1 MRATHAD
8 NITEELSKD
17 DKFTEMMDSFT
28 KQLESLRMELN
39 EFKNSGQRNTADPEW
54 KRNQQC
60 YNCGKYGH
68 FKRECRLR
76 KQGGN
81 GNGQYRNH
89 ENGSARPVHSRTRR
103 QRRKQIKLNVQNNS
117 TKEAGAYID
126 VAIGNIKAS
135 FLVDTGATVTLI
147 SNKLF
152 NSLRKEE
159 MPNLNQ
165 VVQTI
170 MSANGS
176 ELNVTGKG
184 EFHIWIDHNV
194 YLAEAVVADLAL
206 DGIIGLDFL
215 KKNRC
220 LINLQ
225 EEHMVCNNQ
234 VIPLNFTGQLGCY
247 RVSVVEDTCIQPGTE
262 ALVRGH
268 INEYP
273 STKNEVGLG
282 IIEPCDKFVA
292 KDSALMA
299 RTLVKASE
307 TVPLRFMNVSNV
319 VKIIRAGTIVGNISP
334 IQDVISDDKNIT
346 DIHKDQNLRIELQKL
361 LSNCSEN
368 LSQEQKRGVENLL
381 NEYKDLFAA
390 SDRDLGRTNL
400 VRHTIN
406 TGNNAPVKQ
415 PPRRTPIHMREE
427 VDRHIDDMLE
437 RGVIEPADGPWS
449 SGIVLVK
456 KKDGTT
462 RFCVDYRKVNDLT
475 VKDAYPLPRIDDSL
489 EQLSG
494 NKWFSTLDLCSGYW
508 QVEMAEK
515 DRPKTAFASRR
526 GLFQFRQM
534 PFGLACAPA
543 TFERLMERCGYSSDW
558 KAQQLVQTVSS
569 KPDEC
574 ERDKEDDTEISL
586 KHLQDNDKNLQI
598 VRQWVQDGHKP
609 NLKNLGE
616 YNYVIKSL
624 WSQFDDLKIQDGVL
638 CKVHRDNN
646 KSRVIV
652 PLTERRRI
660 LQQCHDNK
668 TSGHLG
674 IKKTQS
680 RIKDRFYWPGID
692 KTRTTPYH
700 PQCDGM
706 VERFN
711 GTLAKM
717 LTAYVDEHHSNWDCL
732 LPYVMMAYRS
742 AQHETTGCT
751 PNRMMLGRE
760 VATPVDLMYDVPDYL
775 KKIPQNRWAWELQE
789 RMEEAHHFV
798 RKHVGQ
804 EMVRQKKY
812 YDKQL
817 NWCKFRKDD
826 QVYVFFPIRK
836 AGHSPKFTSYWRGP
850 FRVLKEYSDVN
861 YLINC
866 GRRGRPQVIHV
877 DRMRLCKGQL
887 LRGET
892 ERNENNDDTFEPES
906 VLPEI
911 FNEELD
917 SADNIVDQSDSRDEI
932 FDDLLLEGLELW
944 ELELEL
950 DELDESELDELCLRL
965 RFFLLLDFDLDFL
978 FFEEPNRAFF
988 AFETQLKTL
997 CLKEF
1002 PCGGGS
1008 WRETKTKNLKKLKTK
1023 DDVESKYSITLKDFG
1038 AEHEK
1043 TETLQEYVGSKLS
1056 PWNLDY
1062 SWSEEAKQLREIA
1075 VKSPWLIDDNFILS
1089 HFKTLRIVDKQVA
1102 EVDKALLKFRNL
1114 EELTLSANKLVT
1126 VNTKN
1131 LPLSL
1136 RVLELCA
1143 NQISDLSALCVRPPL
1158 LIHLGLGMNK
1168 ISFMGDYLTGDYWPN
1183 LLSLD
1188 LSHNNLSD
1196 LLDVVRKLG
1205 TLPKLRNLI
1214 LQGNPLA
1221 LIAGYRGYTIDSL
1234 RKLNIL
1240 DDIMISADEKHHYK
1254 GLARR
1259 REYILDEAKVTLEV
1273 GYIKG
1278 VPMPD
1283 EIKVSLTSKHNTV

>member
-1 MRATHAD
+1 MDDLQQHISTLEEDVKQKIEKLRQTQNPRPSQRNAKQAVNNQEKVRTPGKNTRREIKLANYDGSGEWVDFKSHFEACAIINNWDEYEQGLYLAAALRGHAQSVFSDLPTDKKMNYETLVKSLEERFAPPNQNELYRVQLKERRQRASETLPELGQTIRRLVNRAYPLAPTEVKETLSKDYFLDALHDSEMRIKIKQSRPQNLNQAICLAVELEAFYKAEKRQDFVKPQMRATHAD

-60 YNCGKYGH
+60 YNC
-68 FKRECRLR
+68 
-76 KQGGN
+76 GGN

-489 EQLSG
+489 EQLPGSQHQ
-494 NKWFSTLDLCSGYW
+494 NADAL
-508 QVEMAEK
+508 
-515 DRPKTAFASRR
+515 SRIPC
-526 GLFQFRQM
+526 RQ
-534 PFGLACAPA
+534 
-543 TFERLMERCGYSSDW
+543 CGYSSDW

-660 LQQCHDNK
+660 LQQC
-668 TSGHLG
+668 
-674 IKKTQS
+674 I
-680 RIKDRFYWPGID
+680 
-692 KTRTTPYH
+692 TRR
-700 PQCDGM
+700 QA
-706 VERFN
+706 
-711 GTLAKM
+711 TLA
-717 LTAYVDEHHSNWDCL
+717 S
-732 LPYVMMAYRS
+732 
-742 AQHETTGCT
+742 
-751 PNRMMLGRE
+751 
-760 VATPVDLMYDVPDYL
+760 
-775 KKIPQNRWAWELQE
+775 
-789 RMEEAHHFV
+789 
-798 RKHVGQ
+798 RK
-804 EMVRQKKY
+804 
-812 YDKQL
+812 
-817 NWCKFRKDD
+817 
-826 QVYVFFPIRK
+826 
-836 AGHSPKFTSYWRGP
+836 
-850 FRVLKEYSDVN
+850 
-861 YLINC
+861 
-866 GRRGRPQVIHV
+866 
-877 DRMRLCKGQL
+877 
-887 LRGET
+887 
-892 ERNENNDDTFEPES
+892 
-906 VLPEI
+906 
-911 FNEELD
+911 
-917 SADNIVDQSDSRDEI
+917 
-932 FDDLLLEGLELW
+932 
-944 ELELEL
+944 
-950 DELDESELDELCLRL
+950 
-965 RFFLLLDFDLDFL
+965 
-978 FFEEPNRAFF
+978 
-988 AFETQLKTL
+988 
-997 CLKEF
+997 
-1002 PCGGGS
+1002 
-1008 WRETKTKNLKKLKTK
+1008 
-1023 DDVESKYSITLKDFG
+1023 
-1038 AEHEK
+1038 
-1043 TETLQEYVGSKLS
+1043 
-1056 PWNLDY
+1056 
-1062 SWSEEAKQLREIA
+1062 
-1075 VKSPWLIDDNFILS
+1075 
-1089 HFKTLRIVDKQVA
+1089 
-1102 EVDKALLKFRNL
+1102 RNL
-1114 EELTLSANKLVT
+1114 ESKIGSTGLVYDMT
-1126 VNTKN
+1126 
-1131 LPLSL
+1131 
-1136 RVLELCA
+1136 
-1143 NQISDLSALCVRPPL
+1143 
-1158 LIHLGLGMNK
+1158 
-1168 ISFMGDYLTGDYWPN
+1168 
-1183 LLSLD
+1183 
-1188 LSHNNLSD
+1188 
-1196 LLDVVRKLG
+1196 
-1205 TLPKLRNLI
+1205 
-1214 LQGNPLA
+1214 
-1221 LIAGYRGYTIDSL
+1221 
-1234 RKLNIL
+1234 
-1240 DDIMISADEKHHYK
+1240 
-1254 GLARR
+1254 
-1259 REYILDEAKVTLEV
+1259 
-1273 GYIKG
+1273 
-1278 VPMPD
+1278 
-1283 EIKVSLTSKHNTV
+1283 

>member
-1 MRATHAD
+1 MDDLQQHISTLEEDVKQKIEKLRQTQNPRFLTPQHSTPKEQPRNLTDSGIVQTRRTDFGDVTERTVQTQLQRADNAPTLFGPYASEHEQGARSKQGNYKTTSATPDTSSGGSVEISPILRPRTKGRNAKQAVNNQEKVRTPGKNTRREIKLANYDGSGEWVDFKSHFEACAIINNWDEYEQGLYLAAALCGHAQSVFSDLPTDKKMNYETLVKSLEERFAPPNQNELYRVQLKERRQRASETLPELGQTIRRLVNRAYPLAPTEVKETLSKDYFLDALHDSEMRIKIKQSRPQNLNQAICLAVELEAFYKAEKRQDFVKPQMRATHAD
-8 NITEELSKD
+8 TSTQELSKD

-89 ENGSARPVHSRTRR
+89 ENGSARPVHSKTRR

-170 MSANGS
+170 MSANGTA
-176 ELNVTGKG
+176 LNVAGKG
-184 EFHIWIDHNV
+184 EFHIWIDQNV
-194 YLAEAVVADLAL
+194 YSAEAVVADLAL

-346 DIHKDQNLRIELQKL
+346 EIHKDQNLRIELQKL
-361 LSNCSEN
+361 LSNCSGN

-494 NKWFSTLDLCSGYW
+494 NKWFSTLDLCSG
-508 QVEMAEK
+508 Q
-515 DRPKTAFASRR
+515 
-526 GLFQFRQM
+526 
-534 PFGLACAPA
+534 
-543 TFERLMERCGYSSDW
+543 CGYSSDW

-569 KPDEC
+569 KPDER
-574 ERDKEDDTEISL
+574 ERDKVGDTEISL

-598 VRQWVQDGHKP
+598 VRQWVQDGQRP

-616 YNYVIKSL
+616 YNYVIKS
-624 WSQFDDLKIQDGVL
+624 
-638 CKVHRDNN
+638 
-646 KSRVIV
+646 
-652 PLTERRRI
+652 
-660 LQQCHDNK
+660 
-668 TSGHLG
+668 
-674 IKKTQS
+674 
-680 RIKDRFYWPGID
+680 
-692 KTRTTPYH
+692 
-700 PQCDGM
+700 
-706 VERFN
+706 
-711 GTLAKM
+711 
-717 LTAYVDEHHSNWDCL
+717 
-732 LPYVMMAYRS
+732 
-742 AQHETTGCT
+742 
-751 PNRMMLGRE
+751 
-760 VATPVDLMYDVPDYL
+760 
-775 KKIPQNRWAWELQE
+775 
-789 RMEEAHHFV
+789 
-798 RKHVGQ
+798 
-804 EMVRQKKY
+804 
-812 YDKQL
+812 
-817 NWCKFRKDD
+817 
-826 QVYVFFPIRK
+826 
-836 AGHSPKFTSYWRGP
+836 
-850 FRVLKEYSDVN
+850 
-861 YLINC
+861 
-866 GRRGRPQVIHV
+866 
-877 DRMRLCKGQL
+877 
-887 LRGET
+887 
-892 ERNENNDDTFEPES
+892 
-906 VLPEI
+906 
-911 FNEELD
+911 
-917 SADNIVDQSDSRDEI
+917 
-932 FDDLLLEGLELW
+932 
-944 ELELEL
+944 
-950 DELDESELDELCLRL
+950 
-965 RFFLLLDFDLDFL
+965 
-978 FFEEPNRAFF
+978 
-988 AFETQLKTL
+988 
-997 CLKEF
+997 
-1002 PCGGGS
+1002 
-1008 WRETKTKNLKKLKTK
+1008 
-1023 DDVESKYSITLKDFG
+1023 
-1038 AEHEK
+1038 
-1043 TETLQEYVGSKLS
+1043 
-1056 PWNLDY
+1056 
-1062 SWSEEAKQLREIA
+1062 
-1075 VKSPWLIDDNFILS
+1075 
-1089 HFKTLRIVDKQVA
+1089 
-1102 EVDKALLKFRNL
+1102 
-1114 EELTLSANKLVT
+1114 
-1126 VNTKN
+1126 
-1131 LPLSL
+1131 
-1136 RVLELCA
+1136 
-1143 NQISDLSALCVRPPL
+1143 
-1158 LIHLGLGMNK
+1158 
-1168 ISFMGDYLTGDYWPN
+1168 
-1183 LLSLD
+1183 
-1188 LSHNNLSD
+1188 
-1196 LLDVVRKLG
+1196 
-1205 TLPKLRNLI
+1205 
-1214 LQGNPLA
+1214 
-1221 LIAGYRGYTIDSL
+1221 
-1234 RKLNIL
+1234 
-1240 DDIMISADEKHHYK
+1240 
-1254 GLARR
+1254 
-1259 REYILDEAKVTLEV
+1259 
-1273 GYIKG
+1273 
-1278 VPMPD
+1278 
-1283 EIKVSLTSKHNTV
+1283 

>member
-1 MRATHAD
+1 
-8 NITEELSKD
+8 
-17 DKFTEMMDSFT
+17 
-28 KQLESLRMELN
+28 
-39 EFKNSGQRNTADPEW
+39 
-54 KRNQQC
+54 
-60 YNCGKYGH
+60 
-68 FKRECRLR
+68 
-76 KQGGN
+76 
-81 GNGQYRNH
+81 
-89 ENGSARPVHSRTRR
+89 
-103 QRRKQIKLNVQNNS
+103 
-117 TKEAGAYID
+117 
-126 VAIGNIKAS
+126 
-135 FLVDTGATVTLI
+135 
-147 SNKLF
+147 
-152 NSLRKEE
+152 

-206 DGIIGLDFL
+206 YGIIGLDFL

-319 VKIIRAGTIVGNISP
+319 VKIIRAGTMVGNISP

-368 LSQEQKRGVENLL
+368 LSQEKKRGVENLL

-427 VDRHIDDMLE
+427 VDRHVDDMLE

-534 PFGLACAPA
+534 SFGLACAPA
-543 TFERLMERCGYSSDW
+543 TFERLMERVLAGLQWSICLVYLDDIIVCGYSSDW

-680 RIKDRFYWPGID
+680 RIKDRFYWPGVRHDIVA
-692 KTRTTPYH
+692 YIAG
-700 PQCDGM
+700 C
-706 VERFN
+706 EIC
-711 GTLAKM
+711 AK
-717 LTAYVDEHHSNWDCL
+717 
-732 LPYVMMAYRS
+732 RK

-817 NWCKFRKDD
+817 NWCKFR
-826 QVYVFFPIRK
+826 
-836 AGHSPKFTSYWRGP
+836 
-850 FRVLKEYSDVN
+850 
-861 YLINC
+861 
-866 GRRGRPQVIHV
+866 RGRPQVIHV

-917 SADNIVDQSDSRDEI
+917 SADNIVDHSDSRDESGYAGRPRRVTKQPAW
-932 FDDLLLEGLELW
+932 LH
-944 ELELEL
+944 
-950 DELDESELDELCLRL
+950 
-965 RFFLLLDFDLDFL
+965 DF
-978 FFEEPNRAFF
+978 
-988 AFETQLKTL
+988 
-997 CLKEF
+997 
-1002 PCGGGS
+1002 
-1008 WRETKTKNLKKLKTK
+1008 
-1023 DDVESKYSITLKDFG
+1023 
-1038 AEHEK
+1038 
-1043 TETLQEYVGSKLS
+1043 
-1056 PWNLDY
+1056 
-1062 SWSEEAKQLREIA
+1062 
-1075 VKSPWLIDDNFILS
+1075 
-1089 HFKTLRIVDKQVA
+1089 
-1102 EVDKALLKFRNL
+1102 
-1114 EELTLSANKLVT
+1114 
-1126 VNTKN
+1126 
-1131 LPLSL
+1131 
-1136 RVLELCA
+1136 
-1143 NQISDLSALCVRPPL
+1143 VR
-1158 LIHLGLGMNK
+1158 
-1168 ISFMGDYLTGDYWPN
+1168 
-1183 LLSLD
+1183 
-1188 LSHNNLSD
+1188 
-1196 LLDVVRKLG
+1196 
-1205 TLPKLRNLI
+1205 
-1214 LQGNPLA
+1214 
-1221 LIAGYRGYTIDSL
+1221 
-1234 RKLNIL
+1234 
-1240 DDIMISADEKHHYK
+1240 
-1254 GLARR
+1254 
-1259 REYILDEAKVTLEV
+1259 
-1273 GYIKG
+1273 
-1278 VPMPD
+1278 
-1283 EIKVSLTSKHNTV
+1283 

>member
-1 MRATHAD
+1 
-8 NITEELSKD
+8 
-17 DKFTEMMDSFT
+17 
-28 KQLESLRMELN
+28 
-39 EFKNSGQRNTADPEW
+39 
-54 KRNQQC
+54 
-60 YNCGKYGH
+60 
-68 FKRECRLR
+68 
-76 KQGGN
+76 
-81 GNGQYRNH
+81 
-89 ENGSARPVHSRTRR
+89 
-103 QRRKQIKLNVQNNS
+103 
-117 TKEAGAYID
+117 
-126 VAIGNIKAS
+126 
-135 FLVDTGATVTLI
+135 
-147 SNKLF
+147 
-152 NSLRKEE
+152 
-159 MPNLNQ
+159 
-165 VVQTI
+165 
-170 MSANGS
+170 
-176 ELNVTGKG
+176 
-184 EFHIWIDHNV
+184 
-194 YLAEAVVADLAL
+194 
-206 DGIIGLDFL
+206 
-215 KKNRC
+215 
-220 LINLQ
+220 
-225 EEHMVCNNQ
+225 
-234 VIPLNFTGQLGCY
+234 
-247 RVSVVEDTCIQPGTE
+247 
-262 ALVRGH
+262 
-268 INEYP
+268 
-273 STKNEVGLG
+273 
-282 IIEPCDKFVA
+282 
-292 KDSALMA
+292 
-299 RTLVKASE
+299 
-307 TVPLRFMNVSNV
+307 
-319 VKIIRAGTIVGNISP
+319 
-334 IQDVISDDKNIT
+334 
-346 DIHKDQNLRIELQKL
+346 
-361 LSNCSEN
+361 
-368 LSQEQKRGVENLL
+368 
-381 NEYKDLFAA
+381 
-390 SDRDLGRTNL
+390 
-400 VRHTIN
+400 
-406 TGNNAPVKQ
+406 
-415 PPRRTPIHMREE
+415 
-427 VDRHIDDMLE
+427 
-437 RGVIEPADGPWS
+437 
-449 SGIVLVK
+449 
-456 KKDGTT
+456 
-462 RFCVDYRKVNDLT
+462 
-475 VKDAYPLPRIDDSL
+475 
-489 EQLSG
+489 
-494 NKWFSTLDLCSGYW
+494 
-508 QVEMAEK
+508 MAEK

-543 TFERLMERCGYSSDW
+543 TFERLMERVLAGLQWSICLVYLDDIIVCGYSSDW

-680 RIKDRFYWPGID
+680 RIKDRFYWPGVRHDIVAYIAGVKSVQREKID

-917 SADNIVDQSDSRDEI
+917 SADNIVDQSDSRDESGYAGRPRRVTKQPAW
-932 FDDLLLEGLELW
+932 LH
-944 ELELEL
+944 
-950 DELDESELDELCLRL
+950 
-965 RFFLLLDFDLDFL
+965 DF
-978 FFEEPNRAFF
+978 
-988 AFETQLKTL
+988 
-997 CLKEF
+997 
-1002 PCGGGS
+1002 
-1008 WRETKTKNLKKLKTK
+1008 
-1023 DDVESKYSITLKDFG
+1023 
-1038 AEHEK
+1038 
-1043 TETLQEYVGSKLS
+1043 
-1056 PWNLDY
+1056 
-1062 SWSEEAKQLREIA
+1062 
-1075 VKSPWLIDDNFILS
+1075 
-1089 HFKTLRIVDKQVA
+1089 
-1102 EVDKALLKFRNL
+1102 
-1114 EELTLSANKLVT
+1114 
-1126 VNTKN
+1126 
-1131 LPLSL
+1131 
-1136 RVLELCA
+1136 
-1143 NQISDLSALCVRPPL
+1143 VR
-1158 LIHLGLGMNK
+1158 
-1168 ISFMGDYLTGDYWPN
+1168 
-1183 LLSLD
+1183 
-1188 LSHNNLSD
+1188 
-1196 LLDVVRKLG
+1196 
-1205 TLPKLRNLI
+1205 
-1214 LQGNPLA
+1214 
-1221 LIAGYRGYTIDSL
+1221 
-1234 RKLNIL
+1234 
-1240 DDIMISADEKHHYK
+1240 
-1254 GLARR
+1254 
-1259 REYILDEAKVTLEV
+1259 
-1273 GYIKG
+1273 
-1278 VPMPD
+1278 
-1283 EIKVSLTSKHNTV
+1283 